1 MNQLNNQPGY
11 NYDYDEIDL
20 RDIFKTLGK
29 WKYTII
35 SVTLICMLLSGIV
48 SFFFIDPVYE
58 ASTAIVI
65 TQTKSEK
72 QPVGNI
78 EDMVNRMGDLPVVT
92 PQTTV
97 EQIKAPGI
105 LQATISKLNLE
116 CNRRQL
122 ATMVRTEQIK
132 DTNIVRIIVSNQ
144 DPELAV
150 KIANTIREEF
160 LTHINQLNE
169 QKLSRSL
176 STMENKLLKDEE
188 EALRLANEQLK
199 QQKLQSRSIEFLS
212 VQLSKKNE
220 DLAYYQSRLISAEI
234 ESDKLHKGLQQSQE
248 NLANT
253 PQTVATVSTA
263 NGILPVQMQSI
274 EITDGK
280 VVSENLNDA
289 YIEALNQ
296 YNDKITELAQT
307 EAEITKTRQKIGE
320 LEQEIRSTE
329 AELINNQIQ
338 EKKWQDEVDR
348 RDSTVKVL
356 NAKIAEV
363 KMTEAL
369 DLAGNT
375 ILTVSPAFAPEHPVK
390 PNKKLN
396 VAIAGVLGL
405 MVAVFG
411 VFLAE
416 YLKNDEEDK
425 QEA

>member
-1 MNQLNNQPGY
+1 MNQLNDRPGQ

-20 RDIFKTLGK
+20 RDIFRTLGK
-29 WKYTII
+29 WKYPII
-35 SVTLICMLLSGIV
+35 GITLICMVVSGIV
-48 SFFFIDPVYE
+48 SFFLMDPVYE
-58 ASTAIVI
+58 AHTSLVI
-65 TQTKSEK
+65 TQTQSEK
-72 QPVGNI
+72 QPVGSI

-92 PQTTV
+92 PQSTV
-97 EQIKAPGI
+97 EQIKAPSI
-105 LQATISKLNLE
+105 LQATINKLNLE

-122 ATMVRTEQIK
+122 GAMVRTEQIK
-132 DTNIVRIIVSNQ
+132 DTNLVRIIVSNK

-176 STMENKLLKDEE
+176 TTMQDKLLKDEE
-188 EALRLANEQLK
+188 EALQLANDQLK
-199 QQKLQSRSIEFLS
+199 QQKLQSRSIEFLT
-212 VQLSKKNE
+212 VQLNRKND
-220 DLAYYQSRLISAEI
+220 DLAYYQSCLISAEI
-234 ESDKLHKGLQQSQE
+234 ERDKLQKGIQQSKE

-253 PQTVATVSTA
+253 PPTVTTVSTA
-263 NGILPVQMQSI
+263 TGIIPVQMESI

-280 VVSENLNDA
+280 VVIENLNEA
-289 YIEALNQ
+289 YIEALNL
-296 YNDKITELAQT
+296 YNEKITDLAQN
-307 EAEITKTRQKIGE
+307 EAEITKTRQKIGQ
-320 LEQEIRSTE
+320 LEQEIRSME
-329 AELINNQIQ
+329 VELINNQIE
-338 EKKWQDEVDR
+338 EKKWKDEVDR

-356 NAKIAEV
+356 NAKISEV

-375 ILTVSPAFAPEHPVK
+375 ILTVSPAITPEKPVK

-416 YLKNDEEDK
+416 YLKNDDQK
-425 QEA
+425 A

>member
-1 MNQLNNQPGY
+1 MNQLNNEPGY

-20 RDIFKTLGK
+20 RDIFRTLGK

-35 SVTLICMLLSGIV
+35 SVTLICMFLSGIV
-48 SFFFIDPVYE
+48 SFFFIDPTYE
-58 ASTAIVI
+58 ASTSIVI
-65 TQTKSEK
+65 TQTQSEK

-92 PQTTV
+92 PQSTV
-97 EQIKAPGI
+97 EQIKTPAI
-105 LQATISKLNLE
+105 LQATIEKLNLD
-116 CNRRQL
+116 CNRGQL
-122 ATMVRTEQIK
+122 AAMVRTEQIK
-132 DTNIVRIIVSNQ
+132 DTNLVKIIVSNP

-176 STMENKLLKDEE
+176 TTMQDKLLKDEE
-188 EALRLANEQLK
+188 EALQLANDELK
-199 QQKLQSRSIEFLS
+199 QQKLQARSIEFLS
-212 VQLSKKNE
+212 VQQSKKNE
-220 DLAYYQSRLISAEI
+220 DLAAFQSSLLNAEI
-234 ESDKLHKGLQQSQE
+234 ERDKLQKGIKQSKE

-263 NGILPVQMQSI
+263 NGIIPVQMQSI

-296 YNDKITELAQT
+296 YNEKVTELAQT

-320 LEQEIRSTE
+320 LETEIRSME
-329 AELINNQIQ
+329 AELINNQIEQ
-338 EKKWQDEVDR
+338 KKWQDEVDR
-348 RDSTVKVL
+348 RDNTVKVL

-375 ILTVSPAFAPEHPVK
+375 ILTVSPAVTPEHPVK

-396 VAIAGVLGL
+396 VAIAGILGL
-405 MVAVFG
+405 MVAVFS

-416 YLKNDEEDK
+416 YLKNEEM
-425 QEA
+425 